1 MKILRLQLCNLA
13 SLSGEQ
19 EINFEAEPL
28 AHAGLIAITGKTGA
42 GKSTLLDAMCL
53 ALFDQIPRLNGAVG
67 TLLDASGQGISVK
80 DSKHILRRGATQG
93 FAEVE
98 FLALDQ
104 KRYIARW
111 EIRRA
116 RNKLDGNLKLDR
128 AIRCV
133 EDGRVL
139 TQKLSECTPTVQ
151 KLIGL
156 SFEQFTRAVLLAQS
170 EVGAFLKAKDQ
181 DRADLLE
188 YLTNSN
194 IFSLV
199 SQLSFQKTK
208 QFKDELDNLKKVLGH
223 IELLSSEQIHALE
236 QEKSHY
242 SVQIQQKQLEQK
254 QLEQAEHW
262 FKRHNE
268 LNSKIAEKQTQLQHC
283 QNQQS
288 QINIEKELLRHL
300 EEFAE
305 IRATLLELDK
315 AIQQKTHFTQQ
326 LQQSQ
331 QHFQQIK
338 LQYDTAQQQH
348 QNSEQQLKLH
358 KQKVI
363 DLQPALQQALDYDAE
378 RLRIGKNY
386 KEKKQDIEDNQR
398 QLSLQQQQ
406 LENISK
412 QLQQVQ
418 QQQQHTLQ
426 QLQNSEDIAAFAEE
440 PKASLEKIDLFLRQY
455 QQLQQHTAQSQD
467 QFKLQDFAAKQQAL
481 NVQIQQHEQQFGTLD
496 QIEQA
501 AANQQTQWQN
511 VQQQQHAAN
520 AFARSLNNCLELSKQ
535 SHTLDSQ
542 IKTLQSTQT
551 ELLQQQQ
558 LSEQHYQQ
566 ADQHVQ
572 QVQQLLAEQRLLQAK
587 HIENLRASLQQN
599 QPCMVCGSSQ
609 HPFVEH
615 AETLQQA
622 LSQIHSEQEQ
632 QAIDS
637 RNHALQQLEQIK
649 QQVIECQSHLKHQQQ
664 RNGELS
670 TQLQHATKQLHADF
684 AATGFQLDLQQTFE
698 VLQQQFSQANHQLKL
713 QLEQQQQQLQHWQQI
728 LRTAKA
734 LQQQKQ
740 QQQQIAE
747 QIERYQQAAQAIL
760 TQLNA
765 SWLDRWQQ
773 QPEPTARQLQQAI
786 MQRVK
791 QRHTAEQQGQQ
802 LDQLNTQLQPVRDKL
817 NWLQDQAQSLH
828 NQLAEISRQGQANTD
843 LLMAHLAKYSDQNSE
858 QPFKSGKEWQ
868 ENLFIHTQ
876 TLEQHCEQ
884 SKQQFMQVE
893 QRYQQQQTQLA
904 QLKSQLEIWQKQLE
918 ECESAKTRWF
928 TQHPHFDQ
936 ALQQHCLKQT
946 PQDIQ
951 TSRQRIQQFE
961 RELTEIQSTLELY
974 QQELSDHL
982 KTQPEIAIADVQQ
995 QMQQLDQVIQD
1006 LMVQRDEINAKL
1018 MSNAERAKEQQQYQ
1032 QQITA
1037 LQQQVNR
1044 WGKIS
1049 ELIGSKEGTKFQ
1061 RIAQEHH
1068 LDILVEY
1075 ANQQLE
1081 PLAPRYQL
1089 QRIPDSLGLAIIDHD
1104 MNAEVRPVLSLSG
1117 GETFLVS
1124 LALALAIANMAS
1136 GSMKLESLFIDEG
1149 FGTLD
1154 PTSLHIVMDA
1164 LDRLQSQ
1171 GRKVVLISHV
1181 QEMHERIPVQIQVKA
1196 VGSGASQIEVVG

>member
-1 MKILRLQLCNLA
+1 MKILRLQLANLA

-19 EINFEAEPL
+19 EINFEMEPL

-42 GKSTLLDAMCL
+42 GKSTLLDAICL

-111 EIRRA
+111 EIRRT

-128 AIRCV
+128 AVRCV

-223 IELLSSEQIHALE
+223 IELLSTEQINILE
-236 QEKSHY
+236 QEKTDY
-242 SVQIQQKQLEQK
+242 TAQIQHKQLQQKQLEQA
-254 QLEQAEHW
+254 QHW
-262 FKRHNE
+262 FRRHSE
-268 LNSKIAEKQTQLQHC
+268 LQEKITEKQTQLQHC
-283 QNQQS
+283 QDQQS
-288 QINIEKELLRHL
+288 QINIEKELLKHL

-315 AIQQKTHFTQQ
+315 AVQQKNHFSQQ
-326 LQQSQ
+326 LHTQQ

-338 LQYDTAQQQH
+338 LQYDTAQQHH
-348 QNSEQQLKLH
+348 QDREQQLKLH

-363 DLQPALQQALDYDAE
+363 DLQPAVQQALEYDAE
-378 RLRIGKNY
+378 RSRIGQNY
-386 KEKKQDIEDNQR
+386 KDKKHDLESNQQ
-398 QLSLQQQQ
+398 QLQLQQQHIEQ
-406 LENISK
+406 LSEK
-412 QLQQVQ
+412 LQQLQ
-418 QQQQHTLQ
+418 QQQQHTIQ
-426 QLQNSEDIAAFAEE
+426 QLQQSQDIAVFAEE
-440 PKASLEKIDLFLRQY
+440 PKASLEKIDHFLHQHQQLRQV
-455 QQLQQHTAQSQD
+455 SKNQD
-467 QFKLQDFAAKQQAL
+467 SFSLNEFATKQQAL
-481 NVQIQQHEQQFGTLD
+481 TAQIQQHEQQFGTVE
-496 QIEQA
+496 QIEQTT
-501 AANQQTQWQN
+501 ANQQNQWQN
-511 VQQQQHAAN
+511 LQQRQHASN
-520 AFARSLNNCLELSKQ
+520 AFARSLNTCLEISKQ
-535 SHTLDSQ
+535 VDGVASQ
-542 IKTLQSTQT
+542 IKTLQSKQK
-551 ELLQQQQ
+551 ELTAQQHSAEQKYQHAEQYLQQLQNI
-558 LSEQHYQQ
+558 
-566 ADQHVQ
+566 
-572 QVQQLLAEQRLLQAK
+572 LAEQRLLQTE
-587 HIENLRASLQQN
+587 HIENLRAALQPN
-599 QPCMVCGSSQ
+599 QPCMVCGSVQ

-615 AETLQQA
+615 TETLEQA
-622 LSQIHSEQEQ
+622 LSQIQDEQEQ
-632 QAIDS
+632 QAIAT
-637 RNHALQQLEQIK
+637 RNMTLQQFEQVR
-649 QQVIECQSHLKHQQQ
+649 QQIIECLSDLSHQQQ
-664 RNGELS
+664 RHTEL
-670 TQLQHATKQLHADF
+670 TAQLEHANQQLQADF
-684 AATGFQLDLQQTFE
+684 SATDLQLDLQQNFDQ
-698 VLQQQFSQANHQLKL
+698 LQQQFTQAHDQLK
-713 QLEQQQQQLQHWQQI
+713 QHISQQQQHLQHWQHT
-728 LRTAKA
+728 LVAAKN
-734 LQQQKQ
+734 LQQQRQ
-740 QQQQIAE
+740 QQQQIVE
-747 QIERYQQAAQAIL
+747 QIQRYQQAEQAIFIG
-760 TQLNA
+760 LNPA
-765 SWLDRWQQ
+765 WQQKWQQ
-773 QPEPTARQLQQAI
+773 QSEHTAQQLQQTI
-786 MQRVK
+786 TQRVK
-791 QRHTAEQQGQQ
+791 QQHTAEQQRQQ
-802 LDQLNTQLQPVRDKL
+802 LEQLNQQFQPSQERL
-817 NWLQDQAQSLH
+817 NWLQDQGQSL
-828 NQLAEISRQGQANTD
+828 NSQLQDIAKLGQTNTN
-843 LLMAHLAKYSDQNSE
+843 LLLAHLAEYHDPNSIE
-858 QPFKSGKEWQ
+858 QFKSGKEWQ
-868 ENLFIHTQ
+868 QALFIQTQ
-876 TLEQHCEQ
+876 QLEQKCERF
-884 SKQQFMQVE
+884 KQQFSGIE

-904 QLKSQLEIWQKQLE
+904 KFNSQLEIWQKQHD
-918 ECESAKTRWF
+918 ECELLKHQWF

-936 ALQQHCLKQT
+936 ALQQQCQNHT
-946 PQDIQ
+946 AQDIQ
-951 TSRQRIQQFE
+951 QCRQRIQQFE
-961 RELTEIQSTLELY
+961 RTLTEAQSTLVLY
-974 QQELSDHL
+974 QQELNTHL
-982 KTQPEIAIADVQQ
+982 QTQPEIAYEDMQQ
-995 QMQQLDQVIQD
+995 QMQQLDQGLQALIT
-1006 LMVQRDEINAKL
+1006 QRDEINAKL
-1018 MSNAERAKEQQQYQ
+1018 MSNAERARQQQQYQ
-1032 QQITA
+1032 QQITV

-1104 MNAEVRPVLSLSG
+1104 MNAEVRPLLSLSG

-1181 QEMHERIPVQIQVKA
+1181 QEMHERIPVQIQVKPL
-1196 VGSGASQIEVVG
+1196 GSGASTIQVVG